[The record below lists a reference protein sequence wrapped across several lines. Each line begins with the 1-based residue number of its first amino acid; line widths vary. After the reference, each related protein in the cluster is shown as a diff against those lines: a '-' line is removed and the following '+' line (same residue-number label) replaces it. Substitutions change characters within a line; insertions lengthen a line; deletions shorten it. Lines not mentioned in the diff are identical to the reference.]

1 MKAFMYDQHYGYQ
14 LAEIEVADV
23 NNLPPYTTTVAP
35 DPTKSYQKFNGT
47 EWIGGMDDATF
58 QQQVAA
64 SIAQQQA
71 NIKPSEGQQL
81 LMAQQAN
88 ITQLQKTVMAQQANL
103 TQMQKMIMK
112 QQATITDL
120 KKGSN

>member
-1 MKAFMYDQHYGYQ
+1 MYDQHYGYQ
-14 LAEIEVADV
+14 LAEIEVVDV

>member
-1 MKAFMYDQHYGYQ
+1 MKAFMYDQHYGYL
-14 LAEIEVADV
+14 LAETEVADA

-47 EWIGGMDDATF
+47 EWVGGMDDATF

-71 NIKPSEGQQL
+71 NIKPS
-81 LMAQQAN
+81 ADA
-88 ITQLQKTVMAQQANL
+88 TVMNTMGIQIANL
-103 TQMQKMIMK
+103 TKQNQSLSQTVNALGLQIAKMQDTK
-112 QQATITDL
+112 TTN
-120 KKGSN
+120 GGN

>member
-1 MKAFMYDQHYGYQ
+1 MKAFMYDQHYGYL
-14 LAEIEVADV
+14 LAEIEVADA

-47 EWIGGMDDATF
+47 EWVDGMDDATF

>member
-1 MKAFMYDQHYGYQ
+1 MYDQHYGYL
-14 LAEIEVADV
+14 LAEIEVVNA

-47 EWIGGMDDATF
+47 EWVGGMDDATF

-71 NIKPSEGQQL
+71 NIKPSESAQAMNALGLRVAQL
-81 LMAQQAN
+81 TIEN
-88 ITQLQKTVMAQQANL
+88 NQLKESVNTLGLQVAKA
-103 TQMQKMIMK
+103 I
-112 QQATITDL
+112 ATNN
-120 KKGSN
+120 KENGGN

>member
-1 MKAFMYDQHYGYQ
+1 MKAFMYDQHYGYL
-14 LAEIEVADV
+14 LAEIEVVDA

>member
-1 MKAFMYDQHYGYQ
+1 MKAFMYDQHYGYL
-14 LAEIEVADV
+14 LAEIEVVDA

-47 EWIGGMDDATF
+47 EWVGGMDDATF

-71 NIKPSEGQQL
+71 NIKPSESAQAMNALGLRVAQL
-81 LMAQQAN
+81 TIEN
-88 ITQLQKTVMAQQANL
+88 NQLKESVNTLGLQVAKA
-103 TQMQKMIMK
+103 I
-112 QQATITDL
+112 ATNN
-120 KKGSN
+120 KENGGN

>member
-1 MKAFMYDQHYGYQ
+1 MKAFMYDQHDGYQ

-47 EWIGGMDDATF
+47 EWVGGMDDATF

-71 NIKPSEGQQL
+71 NIKPSES
-81 LMAQQAN
+81 AQAMN
-88 ITQLQKTVMAQQANL
+88 ALGL
-103 TQMQKMIMK
+103 
-112 QQATITDL
+112 
-120 KKGSN
+120 

>member
-1 MKAFMYDQHYGYQ
+1 MKAFVYDQHYGYL
-14 LAEIEVADV
+14 LAEIEVVDV

-35 DPTKSYQKFNGT
+35 DPTKIYQKFNGT
-47 EWIGGMDDATF
+47 EWVGGMDDATF
-58 QQQVAA
+58 QQQAT
-64 SIAQQQA
+64 IQQQQA

-88 ITQLQKTVMAQQANL
+88 ITQLQKSVMEQEASM
-103 TQMQKMIMK
+103 TQMQKMIMT
-112 QQATITDL
+112 QQATIMEL

>member
-1 MKAFMYDQHYGYQ
+1 MKAFMYDQHYGYL
-14 LAEIEVADV
+14 LAEIEVVDT

>member
-47 EWIGGMDDATF
+47 EWVGGMDNATF

-71 NIKPSEGQQL
+71 NVKPSEGQQL
-81 LMAQQAN
+81 LMAQKAN
-88 ITQLQKTVMAQQANL
+88 ITQLQKMVMAQQANL
-103 TQMQKMIMK
+103 TQIQKMIMK

-120 KKGSN
+120 RKGSN

>member
-1 MKAFMYDQHYGYQ
+1 MKAFMYDQHYGYL
-14 LAEIEVADV
+14 LAEIEVVDA

-47 EWIGGMDDATF
+47 EWVGGMDNATF

>member
-1 MKAFMYDQHYGYQ
+1 MKAYMYDQHYGY
-14 LAEIEVADV
+14 LLSEIEVVDA

-47 EWIGGMDDATF
+47 EWVGGMDNATF

-103 TQMQKMIMK
+103 TQMQKMIMT
-112 QQATITDL
+112 QQATITEL

>member
-1 MKAFMYDQHYGYQ
+1 MKAFMYDQHYGYL
-14 LAEIEVADV
+14 LAEIEVVDA

-58 QQQVAA
+58 QQQVAV

-81 LMAQQAN
+81 LMAQRAN
-88 ITQLQKTVMAQQANL
+88 ITQLQKMVMAQQANL

>member
-1 MKAFMYDQHYGYQ
+1 MKAFMYDQHYGYL
-14 LAEIEVADV
+14 LAEIEVVDA

-47 EWIGGMDDATF
+47 EWVGGMDDATF

-71 NIKPSEGQQL
+71 NIKPSKGQQL

-88 ITQLQKTVMAQQANL
+88 ITQLQKMVMAQQANL

-112 QQATITDL
+112 QQATVTDL
-120 KKGSN
+120 KKGSK

>member
-1 MKAFMYDQHYGYQ
+1 MKAFMYDQHYGYL
-14 LAEIEVADV
+14 LAEIEVADA

-47 EWIGGMDDATF
+47 EWVGGMDDATF

-71 NIKPSEGQQL
+71 NIKPS
-81 LMAQQAN
+81 ADA
-88 ITQLQKTVMAQQANL
+88 TVMNTMGIQIANL
-103 TQMQKMIMK
+103 TKQNQSLSQTVNALGLQIAKMQEIK
-112 QQATITDL
+112 TTN
-120 KKGSN
+120 GGN

>member
-1 MKAFMYDQHYGYQ
+1 MKAFMYDQHYRYL
-14 LAEIEVADV
+14 LAEIEVVDA

-81 LMAQQAN
+81 LMVQQAN

>member
-103 TQMQKMIMK
+103 TQIQKMIMK

-120 KKGSN
+120 KKERK

>member
-1 MKAFMYDQHYGYQ
+1 MYDQHYGYQ

-120 KKGSN
+120 KKERK

>member
-120 KKGSN
+120 KKERK

>member
-1 MKAFMYDQHYGYQ
+1 MKAYMYDQHYGY
-14 LAEIEVADV
+14 LLSEIEVVDA

-47 EWIGGMDDATF
+47 EWVGGMDNATF

-71 NIKPSEGQQL
+71 NIKPSEGQPL

-103 TQMQKMIMK
+103 TQMQKMIMT
-112 QQATITDL
+112 QQATITEL

>member
-47 EWIGGMDDATF
+47 EWVGGMDNATF
-58 QQQVAA
+58 QQQVAV

-71 NIKPSEGQQL
+71 NIKPSESAQAMNTLGLQVASLTAENKQL
-81 LMAQQAN
+81 KQSINQLGLQLAQ
-88 ITQLQKTVMAQQANL
+88 L
-103 TQMQKMIMK
+103 TMK
-112 QQATITDL
+112 D
-120 KKGSN
+120 KKENGGN

>member
-1 MKAFMYDQHYGYQ
+1 MKAFMYDQHYGYL
-14 LAEIEVADV
+14 LAEIEVADA

-47 EWIGGMDDATF
+47 EWVGGMDDATF

-71 NIKPSEGQQL
+71 NIKPS
-81 LMAQQAN
+81 ADA
-88 ITQLQKTVMAQQANL
+88 TVMNTMGIQIANL
-103 TQMQKMIMK
+103 TKQNQSLSQTVNALGLQIAKMQDTK
-112 QQATITDL
+112 TTN
-120 KKGSN
+120 GGN

>member
-1 MKAFMYDQHYGYQ
+1 MKAFMYDQHYGYL
-14 LAEIEVADV
+14 LAEIEVVDA
-23 NNLPPYTTTVAP
+23 NNLPPYTTTVVP

-47 EWIGGMDDATF
+47 EWVGGMDDATF

-81 LMAQQAN
+81 LMVQQAN

>member
-35 DPTKSYQKFNGT
+35 DPTKSYQKSNGT

-120 KKGSN
+120 KKERK

>member
-1 MKAFMYDQHYGYQ
+1 MKAFMYDQHYGYL
-14 LAEIEVADV
+14 LAEIEVVDA

-47 EWIGGMDDATF
+47 EWVGGMDNATF

-71 NIKPSEGQQL
+71 NIKPSKGQQL

-88 ITQLQKTVMAQQANL
+88 ITQLQKMVMAQQANL

-112 QQATITDL
+112 QQATVTDL

>member
-1 MKAFMYDQHYGYQ
+1 MKAYMYDQHYGY
-14 LAEIEVADV
+14 LLSEIEVADA

-47 EWIGGMDDATF
+47 EWVGGMDNATF

-103 TQMQKMIMK
+103 TQMQKMIMT
-112 QQATITDL
+112 QQATITEL

>member
-14 LAEIEVADV
+14 LAEIEVIDA

-47 EWIGGMDDATF
+47 EWVGGMDDATF

-71 NIKPSEGQQL
+71 NIKPSESAQAMNALGLRVAQL
-81 LMAQQAN
+81 TIEN
-88 ITQLQKTVMAQQANL
+88 NQLKESVNTLGLQIAKA
-103 TQMQKMIMK
+103 I
-112 QQATITDL
+112 ATNN
-120 KKGSN
+120 KENGGN